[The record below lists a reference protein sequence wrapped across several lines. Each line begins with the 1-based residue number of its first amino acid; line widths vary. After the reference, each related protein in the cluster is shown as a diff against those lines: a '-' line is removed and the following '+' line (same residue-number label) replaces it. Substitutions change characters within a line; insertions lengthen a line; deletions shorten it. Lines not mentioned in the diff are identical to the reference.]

1 MSVFC
6 LIHGSTQN
14 SSGWKLLKSEL
25 ESRGHQVICPDLPT
39 GKPEASGMYYAEFVA
54 AALRELPDA
63 PIVVAH
69 SVSGLLLPLVAKQ
82 RPVAR
87 MVFLGAA
94 IPQIGKS
101 ALQQLRSEPEMF
113 CPEWIG
119 KDPTK
124 DPELAMKFL
133 FHDCSPDVARWAL
146 TTLRLMYAYG
156 ALAEI
161 CPLDT
166 WPDAPVSYV
175 VCAKDRTLNPAWC
188 RQAARER
195 LRCEPL
201 EIDAGHCPHV
211 SRPAELAA
219 LLCDLLDAK

>member
-1 MSVFC
+1 MRFC

-25 ESRGHQVICPDLPT
+25 ESRRHQVICPDLPT
-39 GKPEASGMYYAEFVA
+39 GKPEAGGMYYAEFVA

-63 PIVVAH
+63 PIMVGH
-69 SVSGLLLPLVAKQ
+69 SVSGLLLPLVETQ

-87 MVFLGAA
+87 MIFLGAA

-101 ALQQLRSEPEMF
+101 TLQQLQSEPEMF
-113 CPEWIG
+113 YPEWIG

-146 TTLRLMYAYG
+146 TTLRLTYAHG

-161 CPLDT
+161 CPLDK
-166 WPDAPVSYV
+166 WPDAPASYV

-188 RQAARER
+188 RKAA
-195 LRCEPL
+195 PGA
-201 EIDAGHCPHV
+201 AG
-211 SRPAELAA
+211 A
-219 LLCDLLDAK
+219 